1 LKYEEYASFGF
12 TGHFVAFSFLC
23 RQYMSIPLLILIGH
37 QFQVKI
43 PLQVTF
49 DDFPPAIVPLIG
61 SQNFGQDD
69 T

>member
-12 TGHFVAFSFLC
+12 TGHFVAFSFFV
-23 RQYMSIPLLILIGH
+23 ILIGH
-37 QFQVKI
+37 RFQVKI

-49 DDFPPAIVPLIG
+49 DDFRPAIVPLK
-61 SQNFGQDD
+61 SSRNFSQDD